1 MFIKPLFLTSIIKLQ
16 QKMVKKELLELE
28 SLTFKGFNP
37 NSLNDLIKI
46 FGGDVCSIKQIL
58 LSKNSEA
65 SRLILKTGSRKRLIE
80 RSLNMFN
87 INVNKYVYKCIT
99 RP

>member
-1 MFIKPLFLTSIIKLQ
+1 MFIKPSLLDSIVSFQ
-16 QKMVKKELLELE
+16 QKMVKIELLELE

-37 NSLNDLIKI
+37 NSLNDVVKI
-46 FGGDVCSIKQIL
+46 FGGDVYSIKEIL
-58 LSKNSEA
+58 LSKNNEA

-80 RSLNMFN
+80 RSLNIFN
-87 INVNKYVYKCIT
+87 INVNKYIYKCIT